1 MKRGMKKV
9 MKDEIKLTRE
19 ELHEARAWAQDESWV
34 KRKKY
39 ENDPEYLACVQD
51 ILDNP
56 VFQSMDQFIQHGQTT
71 CKDSLYPGILYELPD
86 LQKQKLGLC
95 GYGKGRS
102 SP

>member
-51 ILDNP
+51 ILD
-56 VFQSMDQFIQHGQTT
+56 QSGVSVHGSVYSAWT
-71 CKDSLYPGILYELPD
+71 DYL
-86 LQKQKLGLC
+86 
-95 GYGKGRS
+95 
-102 SP
+102 

>member
-56 VFQSMDQFIQHGQTT
+56 GCFSPWISLFSMDR
-71 CKDSLYPGILYELPD
+71 LPVR
-86 LQKQKLGLC
+86 LTVSRYLI
-95 GYGKGRS
+95 
-102 SP
+102 

>member
-39 ENDPEYLACVQD
+39 ENDPEYLAW
-51 ILDNP
+51 
-56 VFQSMDQFIQHGQTT
+56 S
-71 CKDSLYPGILYELPD
+71 
-86 LQKQKLGLC
+86 
-95 GYGKGRS
+95 
-102 SP
+102 

>member
-1 MKRGMKKV
+1 MKKV

-71 CKDSLYPGILYELPD
+71 CKTHCIQVSYMSYRI
-86 LQKQKLGLC
+86 C
-95 GYGKGRS
+95 RS
-102 SP
+102 RNWDYVVGFCQM

>member
-51 ILDNP
+51 ILDSP
-56 VFQSMDQFIQHGQTT
+56 WISLFSMDR
-71 CKDSLYPGILYELPD
+71 LPVR
-86 LQKQKLGLC
+86 LTVSRYLI
-95 GYGKGRS
+95 
-102 SP
+102 